1 MFMNAFARDRAF
13 WVRFA
18 WGVFVSL
25 LCALGAL
32 LFVFLMNLGMSW
44 LWPEEPGPEPF
55 SGSVK
60 ILVIMTIA
68 GLIVGLIHHFL
79 DADEVN
85 VFMAMVQGKLS
96 KSLVPG
102 ALLVALTSLISG
114 FSLGPEVPT
123 GMLAGGLATWLSDR
137 FKVDPET
144 ERTNVISG
152 VMGAYGGL
160 FTSPFAAL
168 LMPLELAHQQ
178 APGFYGVLTIAAIAG
193 VIGFGIFYAASG
205 NAFAGVLRILELPEY
220 NLRLWHL
227 LLAIALGFLG
237 AILGL
242 IFGLLQRALKQ
253 LVAPLNRLPIIRGV
267 VGGFLLGLLAM
278 ALPLTLFL
286 GTTGLQVVTQQG
298 AQLGIGLVIIMVFAK
313 MLATTGALSTG
324 FIGGPIFP
332 LLFVG
337 GTAGTAIHLIF
348 PEIPLALAVACMMA
362 AVPGALL
369 PVPFALAVIVLL
381 ITGIPATEAIPVIL
395 AVVVAHA
402 ITNGLGLLGGGAK
415 KKMVQAAEGSNGS

>member
-1 MFMNAFARDRAF
+1 MNAFARDRSF
-13 WVRFA
+13 WVRFG
-18 WGVFVSL
+18 WSLLVSL

-32 LFVFLMNLGMSW
+32 LFVIVMNFGMGL

-60 ILVIMTIA
+60 ILVIMTFA
-68 GLIVGLIHHFL
+68 GLIVGLIHHFVV
-79 DADEVN
+79 ADEVN
-85 VFMAMVQGKLS
+85 VFMAMVQGRLS

-102 ALLVALTSLISG
+102 ALLVALTSLIGG

-178 APGFYGVLTIAAIAG
+178 APGFYGTLTIAAIAG
-193 VIGFGIFYAASG
+193 VIGFGIFYAAGG
-205 NAFAGVLRILELPEY
+205 NAFAGVLRILDLPEY
-220 NLRLWHL
+220 NLRLFHL
-227 LLAIALGFLG
+227 VLGIVLGLLG

-242 IFGLLQRALKQ
+242 IFGLLLRTSKKLI
-253 LVAPLNRLPIIRGV
+253 APLSGRPILRGV
-267 VGGFLLGLLAM
+267 IGGFLLGLLGM

-286 GTTGLQVVTQQG
+286 GTTGLETVTQQG
-298 AQLGIGLVIIMVFAK
+298 AQIGLALVIIYVFAK

-337 GTAGTAIHLIF
+337 GSAGTAIHLIF
-348 PEIPLALAVACMMA
+348 PEIPLALAVGCMMA

-369 PVPFALAVIVLL
+369 PVPFSLAVIVLL

-402 ITNGLGLLGGGAK
+402 ITNGLGLLGGAPKEQERVEKESG
-415 KKMVQAAEGSNGS
+415 GG